1 METAT
6 APTPGEIQP
15 DQPTIQQ
22 AAKLG
27 DNFTANYSQRDM
39 MSADPELYKEF
50 SEKRRTREQELI
62 EGGTSKQRAELMA
75 EREALKE
82 YAPQI
87 TAAGAGTFKDADG
100 NPIKFDADG
109 NVINPN
115 QQQQGT
121 TTTDQG
127 GNAMATGDL
136 SEDILSA
143 LNRQNNLLQQLVRQN
158 QVIADNI

>member
-1 METAT
+1 MAPLNLLGVGQQDNTVT
-6 APTPGEIQP
+6 APIPKSYPENQIQK
-15 DQPTIQQ
+15 

-50 SEKRRTREQELI
+50 TEKRRTREQELI

-115 QQQQGT
+115 QQHLRLIFYRHG
-121 TTTDQG
+121 
-127 GNAMATGDL
+127 L
-136 SEDILSA
+136 IRKL
-143 LNRQNNLLQQLVRQN
+143 QN
-158 QVIADNI
+158 